1 MRFKVFWIGQF
12 GNDTVNYTCGS
23 LFSGIGGFCFGFAEA
38 KIQTVWATDFD
49 EQVAKTYR
57 HNFPKTNFLH
67 ESIENLDLSDFEAV
81 DVVHA
86 GFPCQSFSQAGDRK
100 GFDDPRGQLFNVM
113 MDKFASSSWLPSILV
128 FENSPFLMIGD
139 QGLWFEHIRT
149 RLNELGY
156 WFTQNNAITIDTQ
169 THCGLPQKR
178 ERLFMFACHKSHFD
192 FNWFNF
198 NPKKVPLRPIEN
210 FLQTEQ
216 IHASEYYL
224 GDENKYGK
232 MLTDAAKNLK
242 KNQLLQLR
250 KYYFREIE
258 YGTCPTLTANMGT
271 GGHNV
276 PFLLDDIGLRRLTE
290 RECLNLQG
298 FPASF
303 DFPEGLPKT
312 ARYRMIG
319 NAVSPAVSSL
329 IGQEIIKVLE
339 DRLDGYELAV

>member
-1 MRFKVFWIGQF
+1 M
-12 GNDTVNYTCGS
+12 NYNCGA
-23 LFSGIGGFCFGFAEA
+23 LFSGIGGFCYGFSESNI
-38 KIQTVWATDFD
+38 KTSWATDFD
-49 EQVAKTYR
+49 VQVAKTYR
-57 HNFPKTNFLH
+57 HNFPDTDFIH
-67 ESIENLDLSDFEAV
+67 DSIENLNFSDLAPV

-113 MDKFASSSWLPSILV
+113 MDKFEESSWLPSILV
-128 FENSPFLMIGD
+128 FENSPYLLIGD
-139 QGLWFEHIRT
+139 QGLWFEHVKA

-156 WFTQNNAITIDTQ
+156 WFTQNNAITIDT
-169 THCGLPQKR
+169 HKNCGLPQKR
-178 ERLFMFACHKSHFD
+178 ERLFMFACHRSHFD

-198 NPKKVPLRPIEN
+198 NPEVLPLRPIED
-210 FLQTEQ
+210 FLETEK
-216 IHASEYYL
+216 IHDNDYYL

-232 MLTDAAKNLK
+232 MLADAAKRLE

-258 YGTCPTLTANMGT
+258 YGMCPTLTANMGT

-276 PFLLDDIGLRRLTE
+276 PFLLDSVGLRRLTE

-298 FPASF
+298 FPTCF

-319 NAVSPAVSSL
+319 NAVSPWVSHL
-329 IGQEIIKVLE
+329 VGQEVFKVLE
-339 DRLDGYELAV
+339 DRVDDYELAV